1 MISTP
6 ARVFLLAL
14 LAVTVTGPACG
25 SNTGSPTTPSTPSVT
40 RDVFEGTL
48 SAAGSSFYSF
58 TVVEAGAVHVTLVS
72 LVSDAP
78 PSPISVSVGLG
89 VGMPNGAGCDLTQ
102 SVTAAPALVSQLTV
116 PMAAG
121 IYCAKLFDVGN
132 VLTTVRF
139 AVRIVHS

>member
-1 MISTP
+1 MIATP

-14 LAVTVTGPACG
+14 LVFTITGPACG
-25 SNTGSPTTPSTPSVT
+25 SNTESPTTPSTPSVT

-48 SAAGSSFYSF
+48 SASGSSFYSF

-72 LVSDAP
+72 LASDAP
-78 PSPISVSVGLG
+78 PSTISVPMGLG
-89 VGMPNGAGCDLTQ
+89 VGIPNGTGCDLTQ

-121 IYCAKLFDVGN
+121 TYCATLFDVGH
-132 VLTTVRF
+132 VTTTVRF
-139 AVRIVHS
+139 AVRIVHT

>member
-1 MISTP
+1 MSSTP

-14 LAVTVTGPACG
+14 LVFSTTGPACG
-25 SNTGSPTTPSTPSVT
+25 SNTESPTTPSTPSLT

-72 LVSDAP
+72 LAIDAP
-78 PSPISVSVGLG
+78 RSTVSVSMGLG
-89 VGMPNGAGCDLTQ
+89 VGIPNGAGCDLTQ

-116 PMAAG
+116 AMAAG
-121 IYCAKLFDVGN
+121 TYCAKLFDVGN
-132 VLTTVRF
+132 LPAPVRF